1 MKTFF
6 SNYLVHFFLLIFI
19 VLNGCTKDTPK
30 TLPVLT
36 VSSVSNINDNSASVG
51 GQVTSEGGATVTA
64 RGICWSSSVAAPTI
78 ADSKTTDGSG
88 LGLFTSSLTGLTA
101 GTTYYLRGY
110 ATNSVGTAY
119 VGQATFKT
127 LALAPTLVTSV
138 ITTITASSAS
148 GGGNITSDG
157 GGVVTAR
164 GVCWSTT
171 TNPTIA
177 DSKTSNDS
185 GVGSFISL
193 MTGLTSGTTY
203 YVRAYAINSQ
213 GTSYGNQESFTTTLV
228 VTQATVTTTAAAN
241 ISTSGATLGGN
252 VTADGNASVTER
264 GVVYATAQNPTTANS
279 KVAIGTGTGSFI
291 SNVTGM
297 TSGTT
302 YYVRAYA
309 INSQGTSY
317 GNQES
322 FTTTL
327 IVTLAT
333 VTTSAA
339 SAIATTLATLGG
351 NVTADGN
358 ASVTERGVVYAT
370 AQNPTTANSKV
381 AIGTGTGSFTSNVTG
396 LTSGTTYYVR
406 AYAIN
411 SQGTAYGN
419 QISFATQSIFVGPVS
434 DSDGNSYATVNI
446 GTQVWMAEN
455 LKTTKYSNGSA
466 IPVASADYS
475 SYNDIP
481 GYCWYKNDIAN
492 KNIYGGLYN
501 WYAVNTGKLCPT
513 SWHVPATSEWNT
525 LVAFLGGEGVSG
537 GKLKESGTIHWKSPN
552 TGATN
557 SSGFSALPGGERF
570 YDTNFFYLNE
580 RGFWWTSTE
589 NMAIYGGLFFINYN
603 ENGVNISSED
613 VRDCFSIRCL
623 KD

>member
-279 KVAIGTGTGSFI
+279 KVAIGTGTGSF
-291 SNVTGM
+291 
-297 TSGTT
+297 
-302 YYVRAYA
+302 
-309 INSQGTSY
+309 
-317 GNQES
+317 
-322 FTTTL
+322 
-327 IVTLAT
+327 
-333 VTTSAA
+333 
-339 SAIATTLATLGG
+339 
-351 NVTADGN
+351 
-358 ASVTERGVVYAT
+358 
-370 AQNPTTANSKV
+370 
-381 AIGTGTGSFTSNVTG
+381 TSNVTG